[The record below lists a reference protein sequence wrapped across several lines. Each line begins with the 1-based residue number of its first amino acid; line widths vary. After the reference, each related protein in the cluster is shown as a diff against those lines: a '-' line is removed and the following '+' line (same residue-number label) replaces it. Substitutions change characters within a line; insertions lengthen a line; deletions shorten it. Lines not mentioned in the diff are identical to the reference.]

1 MVKLY
6 SGEYCKKPNFCSV
19 LSQSSSEHFQSCS
32 LRVSNTHRPVPGNSQ
47 PFPKNTHPDLP
58 PPPHPKFLLGIFI
71 KLTCAIYVSFHSRWK
86 ITHSFLWKCSRSVT
100 SNSVTQWTAAHQAPL
115 SMEFSRQEYR
125 SGLLCHPL
133 GNLRNLGI
141 ERTSFISSAL
151 AGGFFWA
158 TTTSATMGT
167 HIIFSMIL

>member
-100 SNSVTQWTAAHQAPL
+100 SDSVTQWTAAHQAPL
-115 SMEFSRQEYR
+115 SMEFSRQEYWVG
-125 SGLLCHPL
+125 SHSLLQRVFWPRDQTQVSC
-133 GNLRNLGI
+133 I
-141 ERTSFISSAL
+141 
-151 AGGFFWA
+151 AGRFF
-158 TTTSATMGT
+158 TVS
-167 HIIFSMIL
+167 LQLYRP

>member
-115 SMEFSRQEYR
+115 SMEYSRQEYWVG
-125 SGLLCHPL
+125 SHSLLQRVFWP
-133 GNLRNLGI
+133 RD
-141 ERTSFISSAL
+141 RTQVSCI
-151 AGGFFWA
+151 AGRFF
-158 TTTSATMGT
+158 TVS
-167 HIIFSMIL
+167 LQLYRP

>member
-115 SMEFSRQEYR
+115 SMEFSRQEYWVG
-125 SGLLCHPL
+125 SHSLLQRVFWPRDQTQVSC
-133 GNLRNLGI
+133 I
-141 ERTSFISSAL
+141 
-151 AGGFFWA
+151 AGRFF
-158 TTTSATMGT
+158 TVS
-167 HIIFSMIL
+167 LQLYRP